1 MGILNRI
8 TGNDGK
14 ASNSTPLINVS
25 RRSFLQGTGGLAIG
39 VCLGPVA
46 CSSKD
51 AGTAATVASNI
62 PAFEP
67 NAFIRIGADNSVT
80 VIAKHLEMGQ
90 GAFTG
95 LATLAAEEL
104 DADWSQV
111 SVEAAP
117 ADVTKYK
124 NNLLGGQGTGG
135 STAMADSHEPMRK
148 AGATARAMLVN
159 AAAAEW
165 KVPAAEITVSK
176 GTIRHAASKK
186 EASFGQMADKAA
198 KQPVPAE
205 VVLKDPKD
213 FTLIGTLTA
222 TRKDSAAKTNG
233 TAKFTQ
239 DVKLDGMLVAVLAH
253 APHFGS
259 TIKSFDDSK
268 ARAVAGVVDV
278 IRVDAVPGVNRAAV
292 AVLAKNTWVAKQ
304 GRDALVVEWEEAEA
318 FKLSSAEI
326 FKQFHELSA
335 KPGLVAGTRGDTAA
349 ALKKPAKLI
358 EASYE
363 FPYLAHAAMEPLNCV
378 IHYTGDSCQIWNG
391 EQFQTFDQAAAAATL
406 GLKPEQV
413 SITQL
418 YAGGSFGRRASSK
431 SDFIVEAA
439 TLAKAA
445 YAKGVKAPLKMV
457 WTREDDM
464 RGGYYRPA
472 FVHAIKASLD
482 KDGKLV
488 GWQQR
493 IVGQS
498 IAKGTALE
506 PYMVHEGVD
515 HTSVEGA
522 SDTRYDIANLQVE
535 LHTIDYQLPV
545 LWWRSVGHTH
555 TAYAVETMIDELA
568 HAAGKDPVE
577 FRLALLEKQP
587 RHLGVLELAA
597 AKADWGKPLAPIAGM
612 KRGRGIAVHESFNT
626 FVAEVAEVSI
636 DADGMLKVDRVVC
649 AVDCGL
655 AINPDV
661 IKAQMEGGIGFGLAA
676 ILHSEI
682 TFDQGK
688 VVQGNFG
695 EYPMLRINEMP
706 VIEVHLVASAERP
719 TGVGEPGVPPIGP
732 AVANAVFA
740 ATAKRIRKLPFGD
753 QLSA

>member
-1 MGILNRI
+1 MGFLNRI
-8 TGNDGK
+8 TSSSERRDTG
-14 ASNSTPLINVS
+14 SPLINVS
-25 RRSFLQGTGGLAIG
+25 RRGFLQGTGGLAIG
-39 VCLGPVA
+39 ICLGPVA

-51 AGTAATVASNI
+51 AGTAATLAADI

-90 GAFTG
+90 GTFTG

-104 DADWSQV
+104 DADWAQV
-111 SVEAAP
+111 SVEAAS
-117 ADVTKYK
+117 ADATKYK
-124 NNLLGGQGTGG
+124 NNLLGAQGTGG

-148 AGATARAMLVN
+148 AGATARAMLVS

-176 GTIRHAASKK
+176 GTIRHAATKK
-186 EASFGQMADKAA
+186 EASFGQMAEKAS

-205 VVLKDPKD
+205 VKLKDPKD
-213 FTLIGTLTA
+213 FTLIGTPIA
-222 TRKDSAAKTNG
+222 TRKDSSAKTNG
-233 TAKFTQ
+233 SATFTQ
-239 DVKLDGMLVAVLAH
+239 DVKLDGMLIAVLAH
-253 APHFGS
+253 APNFGS
-259 TIKSFDDSK
+259 TLKSLDDSK

-278 IRVDAVPGVNRAAV
+278 IRVDAVPGVHRAAV
-292 AVLAKNTWVAKQ
+292 AVLAKNTWIAKQ
-304 GRDALVVEWEEAEA
+304 GRDALVVEWDDTNA
-318 FKLSSAEI
+318 FKLGSAEI
-326 FKQFHELSA
+326 FKQFHELSN
-335 KPGLVAGTRGDTAA
+335 KPGLVAGTRDDVAA

-378 IHYTGDSCQIWNG
+378 IHYTGDACRIWNG
-391 EQFQTFDQAAAAATL
+391 EQFQTFDQAAAAGVL

-439 TLAKAA
+439 VLAKAA

-472 FVHAIKASLD
+472 FVHAIKAGLD
-482 KDGKLV
+482 KDGKVV

-506 PYMVHEGVD
+506 PYMVHDGVD
-515 HTSVEGA
+515 HTSVEGT
-522 SDTRYDIANLQVE
+522 SDTRYDIANLKVE
-535 LHTIDYQLPV
+535 LHSVDYPLPV

-568 HAAGKDPVE
+568 HATGKDPVE
-577 FRLALLEKQP
+577 FRRTMLEKQP
-587 RHLGVLELAA
+587 RHLAVMELVAE
-597 AKADWGKPLAPIAGM
+597 KSDWGKPLAAIDGK

-636 DADGMLKVDRVVC
+636 DADGVLKVDRVVC

-682 TFDQGK
+682 TFDKGK

-706 VIEVHLVASAERP
+706 VIEVHLVASAEKP

-740 ATAKRIRKLPFGD
+740 AVGKRIRKLPFGD